1 MGHAFETD
9 KYEHYL
15 EQYRLTSELNF
26 GCCDGAYLFFRF
38 AR

>member
-1 MGHAFETD
+1 MGYAFETD
-9 KYEHYL
+9 KYIDYL

-26 GCCDGAYLFFRF
+26 GCCDGTYLFLRL